1 MRIAV
6 VTETYPPEIN
16 GVALTVQTLVVG
28 MADDGHEL
36 LLIRPHQPGVSTL
49 PPPKPIRELLV
60 RGAALPKYPGL
71 RFGFP
76 AGRALERL
84 FAERRPHAVYVA
96 TEGPLGWSAVRTAR
110 RLGIPV
116 ATGFHTRF
124 DSYAGAY
131 GLGPL
136 TSLVRFW
143 LRRLHNASG
152 ATVVPTHE
160 LREWLEQHGF
170 QRVRVVARG
179 VDTNLFDPVRRSAKL
194 RERWGLGPD
203 GLAVIYLGRIAAE
216 KNLELAIETFER
228 IRDRC
233 PGARFVWV
241 GTGPVAE
248 SLSSRHPEYIFAGL
262 RLGEDLAAHFA
273 SADLFLF
280 PSLTE
285 TFGNV
290 TLEAMASGVPTI
302 AFDYGAARAHLRD
315 REHGRLVAPG
325 DATRFTDAAVAL
337 AGDAGLRRSMGAAAR
352 RAALGLRPEQVAR
365 DFVGLLQGLT
375 AGAAA

>member
-6 VTETYPPEIN
+6 VTETYPPEVN
-16 GVALTVQTLVVG
+16 GVSLTVQNLVAG
-28 MADDGHEL
+28 MAEHGHEL
-36 LLIRPHQPGVSTL
+36 LLVRPAQPGVSTL
-49 PPPKPIRELLV
+49 PLAQPIRELLV
-60 RGAALPKYPGL
+60 AGAALPKYPGL

-76 AGRALERL
+76 AGGKLKRL
-84 FAERRPHAVYVA
+84 FRDWRPDAAYVA

-124 DSYAGAY
+124 DAYAGAY

-136 TSLVRFW
+136 TPLVRYW

-152 ATVVPTHE
+152 ATVVPTDE
-160 LREWLEQHGF
+160 LREWLELHGF

-179 VDTNLFDPVRRSAKL
+179 VDTRLFDPARRSASL
-194 RERWGLGPD
+194 RQRWGVGSH
-203 GLAVIYLGRIAAE
+203 GLAVIYVGRIAAE
-216 KNLELAIETFER
+216 KNLELAIGAFER
-228 IRDRC
+228 IRRRL

-241 GTGPVAE
+241 GTGPLAE
-248 SLSSRHPEYIFAGL
+248 RLRLEHSDHVFCGL
-262 RLGEDLAAHFA
+262 RLGEDLAEHFA

-280 PSLTE
+280 PSVTE

-302 AFDYGAARAHLRD
+302 AFDYGAAHAYLED
-315 REHGRLVAPG
+315 CEQGRLVPLG
-325 DATRFTDAAVAL
+325 DDAAFAAAALEVAC
-337 AGDAGLRRSMGAAAR
+337 DPDQRRAMGVAAR
-352 RAALGLRPEQVAR
+352 RVACHLHPERVAR
-365 DFVGLLQGLT
+365 EFVGVLATLT
-375 AGAAA
+375 A

>member
-1 MRIAV
+1 MHIAV

-16 GVALTVQTLVVG
+16 GVALTVHALV
-28 MADDGHEL
+28 AQLASDGHDL
-36 LLIRPHQPGVSTL
+36 LLVRPNQPGVSAI
-49 PPPKPIRELLV
+49 PPARPIGELLV

-76 AGRALERL
+76 AGRALARR
-84 FAERRPHAVYVA
+84 FGARRPDAVYVA

-124 DSYAGAY
+124 DAYAGAY

-136 TSLVRFW
+136 TPLVRHW

-152 ATVVPTHE
+152 ATVVPTDE
-160 LREWLEQHGF
+160 LRQWLEARGF

-179 VDTNLFDPVRRSAKL
+179 VDTLLFDPARRDPRL
-194 RERWGLGPD
+194 RARWGVAPG
-203 GLAVIYLGRIAAE
+203 GLAVVHVGRIAAE
-216 KNLELAIETFER
+216 KNLGLAIEAFRR
-228 IRDRC
+228 IRAQRRD
-233 PGARFVWV
+233 ARFIWV
-241 GTGPVAE
+241 GTGPLAARLKRE
-248 SLSSRHPEYIFAGL
+248 HPDFVFTGL
-262 RLGEDLAAHFA
+262 RLGDDLAGHFA

-290 TLEAMASGVPTI
+290 TIEAMAAGVPTV
-302 AFDYGAARAHLRD
+302 AFDYGAARAHLCD
-315 REHGRLVAPG
+315 REHGRLVAPDDEAG
-325 DATRFTDAAVAL
+325 FVAAAVEL
-337 AGDAGLRRSMGAAAR
+337 AIDDAGRRAMGVAAR
-352 RAALGLRPEQVAR
+352 RAALDLQPRRVAR
-365 DFVGLLQGLT
+365 DFVGLLAGLS
-375 AGAAA
+375 AAAPA